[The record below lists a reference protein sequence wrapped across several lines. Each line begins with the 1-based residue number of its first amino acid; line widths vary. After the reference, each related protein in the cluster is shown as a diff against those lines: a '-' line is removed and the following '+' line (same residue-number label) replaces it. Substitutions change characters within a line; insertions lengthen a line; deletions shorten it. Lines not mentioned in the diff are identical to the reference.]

1 MKHSL
6 KYGPQP
12 VSEYPARET
21 PVIIHQARSIA
32 GCRES
37 SPPPALTM
45 QPDHI
50 FQKRSVNSGNPL
62 QAPSPG
68 QEIWPPKLSEQSRWR
83 VGKNCGCPELIVFCS
98 FAIPVAFL
106 FLFFYFSSNLKSDRF
121 CRLFCPRSWAPS
133 KALFLKH
140 GLFTLP
146 APGTSSV
153 SKFPVLTEVDF
164 HFCKSQAATCFWEV
178 NKPPEKCWWLV
189 FHCFINIFIQWH
201 HSILNKSLKRKTIKK
216 TMIIIIWILFIFVG
230 GNKFI
235 ETRRDPSIVF
245 DSL

>member
-68 QEIWPPKLSEQSRWR
+68 QKIWPPKLSEQSRWR

-178 NKPPEKCWWLV
+178 NKPPEKWSTAFTQQHL
-189 FHCFINIFIQWH
+189 FLLLQ
-201 HSILNKSLKRKTIKK
+201 SLYWEQDKVPKTQVWKLS
-216 TMIIIIWILFIFVG
+216 TYCLYVNMIILHVDHTCRYLHQSFEW
-230 GNKFI
+230 
-235 ETRRDPSIVF
+235 
-245 DSL
+245 